1 MTFTDK
7 LKSRKFLIVIVT
19 FIVGGAA
26 TLFGVDLD
34 PNVVYGFIA
43 VALGFIGVEGLA
55 DNSSRKLDGSFA
67 VRMIQAELAD
77 MQAAAEGMAEEVYER
92 AAEIGQD
99 AVPGGF
105 GVRGL
110 TEDTEEEASIQSVIG
125 ADARARSGV

>member
-19 FIVGGAA
+19 FVVGGA
-26 TLFGVDLD
+26 TELFGVDLD

-67 VRMIQAELAD
+67 VKMIQAELAD
-77 MQAAAEGMAEEVYER
+77 MQAAALASVERVGTDVYER

-99 AVPGGF
+99 AVPGAFPG
-105 GVRGL
+105 
-110 TEDTEEEASIQSVIG
+110 SVPITDYDIG
-125 ADARARSGV
+125 DDARARSSV